1 MILLI
6 LCPLT
11 SKFADVYLNSVKD
24 YYQLLATIYFL
35 THHPAVNEQILDYSI
50 TITLVHRDDTSLE
63 VANPLE
69 VHLLSIVWNNN
80 KKCCS
85 RLRIVFIFS
94 SYLFNNWFIDVKK
107 VTLTLNIEKNEKL
120 VHKRIG
126 LTHFQLQKMQ

>member
-1 MILLI
+1 MTVNLNTFLQG
-6 LCPLT
+6 LHPPTLTNDFTDAT

-69 VHLLSIVWNNN
+69 VHLLS
-80 KKCCS
+80 
-85 RLRIVFIFS
+85 
-94 SYLFNNWFIDVKK
+94 Y
-107 VTLTLNIEKNEKL
+107 
-120 VHKRIG
+120 
-126 LTHFQLQKMQ
+126 